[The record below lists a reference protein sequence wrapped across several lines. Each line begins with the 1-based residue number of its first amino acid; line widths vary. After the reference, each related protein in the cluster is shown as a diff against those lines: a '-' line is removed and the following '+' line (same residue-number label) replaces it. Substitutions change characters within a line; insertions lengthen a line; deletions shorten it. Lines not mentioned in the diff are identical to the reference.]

1 MYHDMIITYFEAF
14 VKHLEEKMYRRM
26 KDLREYGDFKQ
37 RDIAEI
43 LSISRSAYA
52 NYERGIREISAQVL
66 DKLADFYGTSVD
78 YIMERTDNKEPYP
91 KSKQKKI

>member
-1 MYHDMIITYFEAF
+1 MIITYFEAF

-26 KDLREYGDFKQ
+26 KDLREDGDFKQ

-52 NYERGIREISAQVL
+52 NYERGVREISAQVL
-66 DKLADFYGTSVD
+66 GKLADFYGTSVD
-78 YIMERTDNKEPYP
+78 YIMGRTNQKEPYP
-91 KSKQKKI
+91 KRQLHNT